1 MLFHFDN
8 SYLKLPDGLFAVIPP
23 TAVSK
28 PKVVLFNSAL
38 ADELGL
44 TIKDIP
50 EQLLADYFSGNTII
64 KGAQP
69 IAQAYA
75 GHQFGYFNK
84 LGDGRA
90 ILLGEHITPKGK
102 RFDVQLKGSGIT
114 PYSRNG
120 DGRATLSSILREYV
134 ISEAMFFLGIPTTRS
149 LAVVATGE
157 TVRREDEFP
166 GAVLTRIAS
175 SHIRVGTFEYVR
187 QFHSKEILQQ
197 FTNYTIQRHYPELTA
212 SENPPLDFFKKVMDN
227 QISLIVEW
235 MRVGFIHGVMNT
247 DNMSIAGETIDYGP
261 CAFMN
266 TYVANRTFSSIDHQG
281 RYAFDNQPDIAL
293 WNLTRLAEALLPIID
308 DNKETAIEKAK
319 GVLQLFSLQFN
330 EKWLYMMRKK
340 IGITDIQEED
350 VVLID
355 RLLNWMQL
363 NKADYTNTFIQLSVP
378 TFSNSPIYQQEDFI
392 NWLTDWKKRINAING
407 LPAESLKLMQKSN
420 PAYIPRN
427 HLVEE
432 ALQQAQENND
442 YKQLYEL
449 LSVLSKPYHYLKM
462 NSLFQQV
469 PEQDEETYKTYCGT

>member
-1 MLFHFDN
+1 MLFQFDN
-8 SYLKLPDGLFAVIPP
+8 SYLQLPEGLFALVPP
-23 TAVSK
+23 TEVSK
-28 PKVVLFNSAL
+28 PKVVIFNSAL

-44 TIKDIP
+44 TIKGIP
-50 EQLLADYFSGNTII
+50 EQLLAGYFSGNIII
-64 KGAQP
+64 KGSQP

-90 ILLGEHITPKGK
+90 ILLGEHITPNGK
-102 RFDVQLKGSGIT
+102 RFDVQLKGAGVT

-120 DGRATLSSILREYV
+120 DGRATLSSMLREYV

-149 LAVVATGE
+149 LAVISTGE

-175 SHIRVGTFEYVR
+175 SHIRVGMFEYVR

-197 FTNYTIQRHYPELTA
+197 FTNYTIQRHYPELTT
-212 SENPPLDFFKKVMDN
+212 SENPPLDFLKKVMNN

-281 RYAFDNQPDIAL
+281 RYAFDNQPNIAL

-308 DNKETAIEKAK
+308 ENKETAIEKAK
-319 GVLQLFSLQFN
+319 GILQLFSLQFN

-340 IGITDIQEED
+340 IGIADIQEED

-378 TFSNSPIYQQEDFI
+378 TFGNSGIYQQEDFI
-392 NWLTDWKKRINAING
+392 NWLNDWKKRINAING
-407 LPAESLKLMQKSN
+407 LPAESLKLMQQSN

-432 ALQQAQENND
+432 TLQQAQENNN

-449 LSVLSKPYHYLKM
+449 LSVLSNPYHYLEM
-462 NSLFQQV
+462 NALFQQLA
-469 PEQDEETYKTYCGT
+469 EQDEETYKTYCGT

>member
-1 MLFHFDN
+1 M
-8 SYLKLPDGLFAVIPP
+8 
-23 TAVSK
+23 
-28 PKVVLFNSAL
+28 
-38 ADELGL
+38 
-44 TIKDIP
+44 
-50 EQLLADYFSGNTII
+50 
-64 KGAQP
+64 
-69 IAQAYA
+69 
-75 GHQFGYFNK
+75 
-84 LGDGRA
+84 
-90 ILLGEHITPKGK
+90 
-102 RFDVQLKGSGIT
+102 
-114 PYSRNG
+114 
-120 DGRATLSSILREYV
+120 LREYV

>member
-1 MLFHFDN
+1 MPFNFDN
-8 SYLKLPDGLFAVIPP
+8 SYLKLPQGLFTEVAPSP
-23 TAVSK
+23 VSK

-50 EQLLADYFSGNTII
+50 EQLLAAYFSGNTII
-64 KGAQP
+64 EGSQP

-90 ILLGEHITPKGK
+90 ILLGEHLTPNGK

-120 DGRATLSSILREYV
+120 DGRATLSSMLREYV

-149 LAVVATGE
+149 LVVVSTGE

-197 FTNYTIQRHYPELTA
+197 FTNYTIQRHYPELTV
-212 SENPPLDFFKKVMDN
+212 SENLPLDFLKKVMDN

-266 TYVANRTFSSIDHQG
+266 TYVPNRTFSSIDHQG
-281 RYAFDNQPDIAL
+281 RYAFDNQPNISL

-308 DNKETAIEKAK
+308 ENKETAIEKAK

-330 EKWLYMMRKK
+330 EKWTNMMRKK
-340 IGITDIQEED
+340 IGITDAQEED
-350 VVLID
+350 IVLID
-355 RLLNWMQL
+355 RLLNWMHI

-378 TFSNSPIYQQEDFI
+378 TFSNSPIYEQEDFI
-392 NWLTDWKKRINAING
+392 IWLTDWKKRINAKNG
-407 LPAESLKLMQKSN
+407 LSAESLVLMQQLN

-427 HLVEE
+427 HQVESV
-432 ALQQAQENND
+432 LMQAQQNGD
-442 YKQLYEL
+442 YTELQEL
-449 LSVLSKPYHYLKM
+449 LTILNKPYQYQEM
-462 NSLFQQV
+462 NPFFQQV
-469 PEQDEETYKTYCGT
+469 PEQNEDVYKTYCGT